1 MFMRKF
7 IGDKAFYK
15 KMLII
20 TLPILVQNVITNF
33 VSLIDNM
40 MVGQIGT
47 EQMSGVAI
55 VNQLLFVFN
64 LCIFGG
70 ISGAGIFTAQY
81 HGKGDHKGVRD
92 TFRVKL
98 IIVSFISLVF
108 ILGLI
113 FFSDRLISLFL
124 HEGEDNLD
132 LAATLEYGKKYLVIM
147 IFQVPLF
154 ALSQAYAGTLR
165 ETGSTVLPMTAGLV
179 AVVVNVTLNWVL
191 IFGNLGAP
199 KLGIEGAAI
208 ATVIARAVETLVIMI
223 VTHVNSKKHKFIKG
237 AYRSMRVQKALV
249 KDIAIKGLPL
259 MLNEILWAVG
269 MTALVSCYSLRG
281 LEVVSAQNISSTVS
295 NLFFC
300 SFFAFGSA
308 IGIIIGNLLGA
319 GELERAKDE
328 DRKIIFTTVIV
339 CAAVGGAMALMSPM
353 IPQMYNTTDT
363 VKSIATSML
372 FITSVMV
379 PFNGFI
385 HTCYFTLRCGG
396 KTLITFFFDCVYVW
410 TVCVPVAFIL
420 ARFTDLPIIPLYAVV
435 QAVDIIK
442 CVVGFVLVKK
452 GVWINNL
459 VENEK

>member
-179 AVVVNVTLNWVL
+179 AVVVNITLNWVL

-269 MTALVSCYSLRG
+269 MTVLVSCYSLRG

-339 CAAVGGAMALMSPM
+339 CAAVGGFMAFMSPM
-353 IPQMYNTTDT
+353 IPQIYNTTDT

-372 FITSVMV
+372 FITSVMI

-410 TVCVPVAFIL
+410 TVCVPVAFCL

>member
-191 IFGNLGAP
+191 IFGNIGAP

>member
-372 FITSVMV
+372 FITSVMI

-420 ARFTDLPIIPLYAVV
+420 ARFTDLPIIPLYAIV

>member
-191 IFGNLGAP
+191 IFGNIGAP

-459 VENEK
+459 VEDEK

>member
-372 FITSVMV
+372 FITSVMI

-459 VENEK
+459 VEDEK

>member
-113 FFSDRLISLFL
+113 FFNDRLISLFL

-165 ETGSTVLPMTAGLV
+165 ETGSTVLPMIAGLV
-179 AVVVNVTLNWVL
+179 AVVVNITLNWVL

-339 CAAVGGAMALMSPM
+339 CAAVGGAMALMSPI
-353 IPQMYNTTDT
+353 IPQIYNTTDT

-372 FITSVMV
+372 FITSVMI

-420 ARFTDLPIIPLYAVV
+420 ARFTDLPIIPLYAIV

>member
-108 ILGLI
+108 VLGLI

-165 ETGSTVLPMTAGLV
+165 ETGSTVLPMIAGLV

-223 VTHVNSKKHKFIKG
+223 VTHVNSKKHKFIIG
-237 AYRSMRVQKALV
+237 AYRSMRVPKTLV

-269 MTALVSCYSLRG
+269 MTVLVSCYSLRG

-319 GELERAKDE
+319 GELERARDE

-353 IPQMYNTTDT
+353 IPQIYNTTDT

-372 FITSVMV
+372 FITSVMI

-410 TVCVPVAFIL
+410 TVCVPVAFCL
-420 ARFTDLPIIPLYAVV
+420 ARFTDLPIIPLYAIV

-459 VENEK
+459 VEDEK

>member
-108 ILGLI
+108 VLGLI
-113 FFSDRLISLFL
+113 FFSDQLISLFL

-199 KLGIEGAAI
+199 KLGIEGAAV

-223 VTHVNSKKHKFIKG
+223 VTHVNSKKHKFIIG
-237 AYRSMRVQKALV
+237 AYRSMRVPKALV

-269 MTALVSCYSLRG
+269 MTVLVSCYSLRG

-319 GELERAKDE
+319 GELERARDE

-339 CAAVGGAMALMSPM
+339 CAAVGGFMAFMSPM
-353 IPQMYNTTDT
+353 IPQIYNTTDT

-372 FITSVMV
+372 FITSVMI

-420 ARFTDLPIIPLYAVV
+420 ARFTDLPIIPLYAIV

-459 VENEK
+459 VEDEK

>member
-223 VTHVNSKKHKFIKG
+223 VTHVNSKKHKFIIG

-372 FITSVMV
+372 FITSVMI

>member
-372 FITSVMV
+372 FITSVMI

-420 ARFTDLPIIPLYAVV
+420 ARFTDLPIIPLYAIV

-459 VENEK
+459 VEDEK

>member
-223 VTHVNSKKHKFIKG
+223 ATHVNSKKHKFIIG

-372 FITSVMV
+372 FITSVMI

>member
-223 VTHVNSKKHKFIKG
+223 VTHVNSKKHKFWYNID
-237 AYRSMRVQKALV
+237 QLEQIENLV
-249 KDIAIKGLPL
+249 KAASENAELKLETNGDKIVSFTVVDK
-259 MLNEILWAVG
+259 LN
-269 MTALVSCYSLRG
+269 
-281 LEVVSAQNISSTVS
+281 N
-295 NLFFC
+295 
-300 SFFAFGSA
+300 
-308 IGIIIGNLLGA
+308 
-319 GELERAKDE
+319 
-328 DRKIIFTTVIV
+328 
-339 CAAVGGAMALMSPM
+339 
-353 IPQMYNTTDT
+353 
-363 VKSIATSML
+363 
-372 FITSVMV
+372 SV
-379 PFNGFI
+379 
-385 HTCYFTLRCGG
+385 
-396 KTLITFFFDCVYVW
+396 
-410 TVCVPVAFIL
+410 
-420 ARFTDLPIIPLYAVV
+420 RFTGL
-435 QAVDIIK
+435 
-442 CVVGFVLVKK
+442 FS
-452 GVWINNL
+452 
-459 VENEK
+459 

>member
-223 VTHVNSKKHKFIKG
+223 VTHVNSKKHKFIIG

>member
-372 FITSVMV
+372 FITSVMI

>member
-165 ETGSTVLPMTAGLV
+165 ETGSTVLPMIAGLV
-179 AVVVNVTLNWVL
+179 AVVVNITLNWVL

-223 VTHVNSKKHKFIKG
+223 VTHVNSKKHKFIIG
-237 AYRSMRVQKALV
+237 AYRSMRVPKALV

-269 MTALVSCYSLRG
+269 MTVLVSCYSLRG

-339 CAAVGGAMALMSPM
+339 CAAVGGFMALMSPM
-353 IPQMYNTTDT
+353 IPQIYNTTDT

-372 FITSVMV
+372 FITSVMI

-410 TVCVPVAFIL
+410 TVCVPVAFCL
-420 ARFTDLPIIPLYAVV
+420 ARFTDLPIIPLYAIV

-459 VENEK
+459 VEDEK

>member
-165 ETGSTVLPMTAGLV
+165 ETGSTVLPMIAGLV

-223 VTHVNSKKHKFIKG
+223 VTHVNSKKHKFIIG
-237 AYRSMRVQKALV
+237 AYRSMRVPKALV

-269 MTALVSCYSLRG
+269 MTVLVSCYSLRG

-319 GELERAKDE
+319 GELERARDE

-353 IPQMYNTTDT
+353 IPQIYNTTDT

-372 FITSVMV
+372 FITSVMI

-410 TVCVPVAFIL
+410 TVCVPVAFCL
-420 ARFTDLPIIPLYAVV
+420 ARFTDLPIIPLYAIV

>member
-191 IFGNLGAP
+191 IFGNIGAP

-372 FITSVMV
+372 FITSVMI

>member
-55 VNQLLFVFN
+55 VNQLLFVFI

-191 IFGNLGAP
+191 IFGNIGAP

-372 FITSVMV
+372 FITSVMI